1 MCTKS
6 AVVNQRIEGAYF
18 KSFVV
23 CVWLLSYDEKQDE
36 DDDYEEE
43 EEEEEDD
50 DDDDEEE
57 EEDDD
62 DEEDYSGVY
71 TAGDYTTQG
80 QTDWVYAT

>member
-18 KSFVV
+18 KSFVI

-43 EEEEEDD
+43 
-50 DDDDEEE
+50 
-57 EEDDD
+57 DD

-80 QTDWVYAT
+80 QADWVYTT